1 MTDKQKLDKFLKLQN
16 KGISIEEIAIQL
28 DSDIKVLRR
37 FLNKNG
43 YKSVKGK
50 YVKKDDISVNDS
62 KQDVKQLELTI
73 NSTKSSKSASKETKT
88 STKAKNNN
96 TSSNTS
102 KKSSKSSTTKSPKVY
117 KAKPAKVNVSA
128 EDLDKLCEVYDWYL
142 SVKDIKS
149 LKPKITKSKKDI
161 LIEECDM
168 TDLKSTRVQVEKS
181 TWEEFERLC
190 SNSDHTKQEII
201 TQAIKDFLKQ
211 YKNLI

>member
-16 KGISIEEIAIQL
+16 KGISIDEIATQL
-28 DSDIKVLRR
+28 DSDIKALRR

-50 YVKKDDISVNDS
+50 YVKKDDIPVNDS
-62 KQDVKQLELTI
+62 NQDVKQLELTM
-73 NSTKSSKSASKETKT
+73 NSTKSSKPATKESKT
-88 STKAKNNN
+88 STKAKKNN
-96 TSSNTS
+96 TSITTS
-102 KKSSKSSTTKSPKVY
+102 KKSSKPSTTKSQKVY
-117 KAKPAKVNVSA
+117 KSKPAKVNVSA

-201 TQAIKDFLKQ
+201 TQAIKEFLKQ

>member
-1 MTDKQKLDKFLKLQN
+1 MMDKQKLDKFLKLQN
-16 KGISIEEIAIQL
+16 KGISIDEIATQL
-28 DSDIKVLRR
+28 DSDIKALRR

-50 YVKKDDISVNDS
+50 YVKKDDIPVNDS
-62 KQDVKQLELTI
+62 KQDVKQLELTM
-73 NSTKSSKSASKETKT
+73 NSTKSSKTATKESKT
-88 STKAKNNN
+88 STKAKKNN
-96 TSSNTS
+96 TSSTTS
-102 KKSSKSSTTKSPKVY
+102 KKSSKPSTTKTQKVY
-117 KAKPAKVNVSA
+117 KSKPAKVNVSA

-201 TQAIKDFLKQ
+201 TQAIKEFLKQ

>member
-16 KGISIEEIAIQL
+16 KGISIDEIATQL
-28 DSDIKVLRR
+28 DSDIKALRR

-50 YVKKDDISVNDS
+50 YVKKDDIPVNDS
-62 KQDVKQLELTI
+62 KQDVKQLELTM
-73 NSTKSSKSASKETKT
+73 NSTKESKT
-88 STKAKNNN
+88 STKTKKNN
-96 TSSNTS
+96 TSSTTS
-102 KKSSKSSTTKSPKVY
+102 KKSSKPSSTKSQKVY
-117 KAKPAKVNVSA
+117 KSKPAKVNVSA

-201 TQAIKDFLKQ
+201 TQAIKEFLKQ

>member
-1 MTDKQKLDKFLKLQN
+1 MMDKQKLDKFLKLQN
-16 KGISIEEIAIQL
+16 KGISIDEIATQL
-28 DSDIKVLRR
+28 DSDIKALRR

-50 YVKKDDISVNDS
+50 YVKKDDIPVNDS
-62 KQDVKQLELTI
+62 KQDVKQLELTM
-73 NSTKSSKSASKETKT
+73 NSTKSSKPATKESKT
-88 STKAKNNN
+88 STKAKKNN
-96 TSSNTS
+96 TSSTTS
-102 KKSSKSSTTKSPKVY
+102 KKSSKPSTTKSQKVY
-117 KAKPAKVNVSA
+117 KSKPAKVNVSA

-201 TQAIKDFLKQ
+201 TQAIKEFLKQ

>member
-16 KGISIEEIAIQL
+16 KGISIDEIATQL
-28 DSDIKVLRR
+28 DSDIKALRR

-50 YVKKDDISVNDS
+50 YVKKDDIPVNDS
-62 KQDVKQLELTI
+62 NQAVKQLELTM
-73 NSTKSSKSASKETKT
+73 NSTKSFKPATKESKT
-88 STKAKNNN
+88 STKAKKNN
-96 TSSNTS
+96 TSSTTS
-102 KKSSKSSTTKSPKVY
+102 KKSSKPSTTKSQKVY
-117 KAKPAKVNVSA
+117 KSKPAKVNVSA

-201 TQAIKDFLKQ
+201 TQAIKEFLKQ

>member
-16 KGISIEEIAIQL
+16 KGISIDEIATQL
-28 DSDIKVLRR
+28 DSDIKALRR

-50 YVKKDDISVNDS
+50 YVKKDDIPVNDS
-62 KQDVKQLELTI
+62 KQDIKQLELTM
-73 NSTKSSKSASKETKT
+73 NSTKSSKQATNESKT
-88 STKAKNNN
+88 STKAKKNN
-96 TSSNTS
+96 TSSTTS
-102 KKSSKSSTTKSPKVY
+102 KKSSKPSTTKSQKVY
-117 KAKPAKVNVSA
+117 KSKPAKVNVSA

-201 TQAIKDFLKQ
+201 TQAIKEFLKQ

>member
-16 KGISIEEIAIQL
+16 KGISIDEIATQL
-28 DSDIKVLRR
+28 DSDIKALRR

-50 YVKKDDISVNDS
+50 YVKKDDIPVNDS
-62 KQDVKQLELTI
+62 KQDVKQLELTM
-73 NSTKSSKSASKETKT
+73 NSTKSSKPATKESKT
-88 STKAKNNN
+88 STKAKKNN
-96 TSSNTS
+96 TSSTTS
-102 KKSSKSSTTKSPKVY
+102 KKSSKPSTTKTLKVY
-117 KAKPAKVNVSA
+117 KSKPAKVNVSA

-201 TQAIKDFLKQ
+201 TQAIKEFLKQ

>member
-16 KGISIEEIAIQL
+16 KGISIDEIATQL
-28 DSDIKVLRR
+28 DSDIKALRR

-50 YVKKDDISVNDS
+50 YVKKDDIPVNDS
-62 KQDVKQLELTI
+62 KQDVKQLELTM
-73 NSTKSSKSASKETKT
+73 NSTKSSKPAIKESKT
-88 STKAKNNN
+88 STKAKKNN
-96 TSSNTS
+96 TSSTTS
-102 KKSSKSSTTKSPKVY
+102 KKSSKPSTIKSQKVY
-117 KAKPAKVNVSA
+117 KSKPAKVNVSA

-201 TQAIKDFLKQ
+201 TQAIKEFLKQ

>member
-16 KGISIEEIAIQL
+16 KGISIDEIATQL
-28 DSDIKVLRR
+28 DSDIKALRR

-50 YVKKDDISVNDS
+50 YVKKDDIPVNDS
-62 KQDVKQLELTI
+62 KQDVKQLELTM
-73 NSTKSSKSASKETKT
+73 NSTKESKT
-88 STKAKNNN
+88 STKAKKNN
-96 TSSNTS
+96 TSSTTS
-102 KKSSKSSTTKSPKVY
+102 KKSSKPSTTKSQKVY
-117 KAKPAKVNVSA
+117 KSKPAKVNVSA

-201 TQAIKDFLKQ
+201 TQAIKEFLKQ

>member
-16 KGISIEEIAIQL
+16 KGISIDEISTQL
-28 DSDIKVLRR
+28 DSDIKALRR

-50 YVKKDDISVNDS
+50 YVKKDDIPVNDS
-62 KQDVKQLELTI
+62 KQDVKQLELTM
-73 NSTKSSKSASKETKT
+73 NSTKSSKSATKESKT
-88 STKAKNNN
+88 STKAKKNN
-96 TSSNTS
+96 T
-102 KKSSKSSTTKSPKVY
+102 SSTTKSQKVY
-117 KAKPAKVNVSA
+117 KSKPAKVNVSA

-201 TQAIKDFLKQ
+201 TQAIKEFLKQ

>member
-16 KGISIEEIAIQL
+16 KGISIDEIATQL
-28 DSDIKVLRR
+28 DSDIKALRR

-50 YVKKDDISVNDS
+50 YVKKDDIPVNDS
-62 KQDVKQLELTI
+62 KQDVKQLELTM
-73 NSTKSSKSASKETKT
+73 NSTKSSKTATKESKT
-88 STKAKNNN
+88 STKAKKNN
-96 TSSNTS
+96 T
-102 KKSSKSSTTKSPKVY
+102 SSTTKSQKVY
-117 KAKPAKVNVSA
+117 KSKPAKVNVSA

-201 TQAIKDFLKQ
+201 TQAIKEFLKQ

>member
-16 KGISIEEIAIQL
+16 KGISIDEIATQL
-28 DSDIKVLRR
+28 DSDIKALRR

-50 YVKKDDISVNDS
+50 YVKKDGILENDS

-73 NSTKSSKSASKETKT
+73 NSAKASKSSSKDPKT
-88 STKAKNNN
+88 STKTKKSNV
-96 TSSNTS
+96 SSNNS
-102 KKSSKSSTTKSPKVY
+102 KKSSKTNNTKSPKVY

-161 LIEECDM
+161 LIEKCDM

-211 YKNLI
+211 YKNLV

>member
-16 KGISIEEIAIQL
+16 KGISIDEIATQL
-28 DSDIKVLRR
+28 DSDIKALRR

-50 YVKKDDISVNDS
+50 YVKKDDIPVNDS
-62 KQDVKQLELTI
+62 KQDVKQLELTM
-73 NSTKSSKSASKETKT
+73 NSTKSSKPATKESKT
-88 STKAKNNN
+88 STKSKKNN
-96 TSSNTS
+96 TYSTTS
-102 KKSSKSSTTKSPKVY
+102 KKSSKPITTKNQKVY

-149 LKPKITKSKKDI
+149 LKPKTTKSKKDI
-161 LIEECDM
+161 LIEKCDM

-211 YKNLI
+211 YKNLV

>member
-16 KGISIEEIAIQL
+16 KGISIDEIATQL
-28 DSDIKVLRR
+28 DSDIKALRR

-50 YVKKDDISVNDS
+50 YVKKDDIPVNDS
-62 KQDVKQLELTI
+62 KQDVKQLELTM
-73 NSTKSSKSASKETKT
+73 NSTKSSKTATKESKT
-88 STKAKNNN
+88 STKAKKNN
-96 TSSNTS
+96 TSSTTS
-102 KKSSKSSTTKSPKVY
+102 KKSSKPSTTKSQKVY
-117 KAKPAKVNVSA
+117 KSKPAKVNVSA

-201 TQAIKDFLKQ
+201 TQAIKEFLKQ

>member
-16 KGISIEEIAIQL
+16 KGISIDEIATQL
-28 DSDIKVLRR
+28 DSDIKALRR

-50 YVKKDDISVNDS
+50 YVKKDDIPVNDS
-62 KQDVKQLELTI
+62 KQDVKQLELTM
-73 NSTKSSKSASKETKT
+73 NSTKSSKAATKESKT
-88 STKAKNNN
+88 STKAKKNN
-96 TSSNTS
+96 TSSTTS
-102 KKSSKSSTTKSPKVY
+102 KKSSKPSTTKSQKVY
-117 KAKPAKVNVSA
+117 KSKPAKVNVSA

-201 TQAIKDFLKQ
+201 TQAIKEFLKQ

>member
-16 KGISIEEIAIQL
+16 KGISIDEIAIQL
-28 DSDIKVLRR
+28 DSELKALRR

-43 YKSVKGK
+43 YRSLKGK
-50 YVKKDDISVNDS
+50 YVKKEDNLEN
-62 KQDVKQLELTI
+62 DVKQLELTI
-73 NSTKSSKSASKETKT
+73 DSSKSTKKPRASKASTTPKKNDT
-88 STKAKNNN
+88 SNNN
-96 TSSNTS
+96 S
-102 KKSSKSSTTKSPKVY
+102 KKSLKSSTTRSSKVY

-149 LKPKITKSKKDI
+149 LQPKVRKSRKDI
-161 LIEECDM
+161 LVEECDM
-168 TDLKSTRVQVEKS
+168 TNLKSTRVQVEKS

-190 SNSDHTKQEII
+190 SNSDHTKQEIL
-201 TQAIKDFLKQ
+201 TQAIKEFLKQ

>member
-16 KGISIEEIAIQL
+16 KGISIDEIATQL
-28 DSDIKVLRR
+28 DSDIKALRR

-50 YVKKDDISVNDS
+50 YVKKDDIPVNDS
-62 KQDVKQLELTI
+62 KQDVKQLELTM
-73 NSTKSSKSASKETKT
+73 NSTKESKT
-88 STKAKNNN
+88 STKSKKNN
-96 TSSNTS
+96 TSSTAS
-102 KKSSKSSTTKSPKVY
+102 KKSSKPSTTKSQKVY
-117 KAKPAKVNVSA
+117 KSKPAKVNVSA

-201 TQAIKDFLKQ
+201 TQAIKEFLKQ

>member
-16 KGISIEEIAIQL
+16 KGISIDEIATQL
-28 DSDIKVLRR
+28 DSDIKALRR

-50 YVKKDDISVNDS
+50 YVKKDDIPVNDS
-62 KQDVKQLELTI
+62 KQDVKQLELTM
-73 NSTKSSKSASKETKT
+73 NSTKSSKPATKESKT
-88 STKAKNNN
+88 STKAKKNN
-96 TSSNTS
+96 TSSTAS
-102 KKSSKSSTTKSPKVY
+102 KKSSKPSTTKSQKVY
-117 KAKPAKVNVSA
+117 KSKPAKVNVSA

-201 TQAIKDFLKQ
+201 TQAIKEFLKQ

>member
-16 KGISIEEIAIQL
+16 KGISIDEIATQL
-28 DSDIKVLRR
+28 DSDIKALRR

-50 YVKKDDISVNDS
+50 YVKKDDIPVNDS
-62 KQDVKQLELTI
+62 TQDVKQLELTM
-73 NSTKSSKSASKETKT
+73 NSTKSSKPATKESKT
-88 STKAKNNN
+88 STKAKKNN
-96 TSSNTS
+96 TSSTTS
-102 KKSSKSSTTKSPKVY
+102 KKSSKPSTTKSQKVY
-117 KAKPAKVNVSA
+117 KSKPAKVNVSA

-201 TQAIKDFLKQ
+201 TQAIKEFLKQ

>member
-16 KGISIEEIAIQL
+16 KGISIDEIATQL
-28 DSDIKVLRR
+28 NSDIKALRR

-50 YVKKDDISVNDS
+50 YVKKDDIPVNDS
-62 KQDVKQLELTI
+62 KQDAKQLELTM
-73 NSTKSSKSASKETKT
+73 NSTKSSKPATKESKT

-96 TSSNTS
+96 TSSTTP
-102 KKSSKSSTTKSPKVY
+102 KKSSKPSTTKSQKVY
-117 KAKPAKVNVSA
+117 KSKPAKVNVSA

-161 LIEECDM
+161 LIEKCDM

-201 TQAIKDFLKQ
+201 TQAIKEFLKQ

>member
-1 MTDKQKLDKFLKLQN
+1 MMDKQKLDKFLKLQN
-16 KGISIEEIAIQL
+16 KGISIDEIATQL
-28 DSDIKVLRR
+28 DSDIKALRR

-50 YVKKDDISVNDS
+50 YVKKDDIPVNDS
-62 KQDVKQLELTI
+62 KQDVKQLELTM
-73 NSTKSSKSASKETKT
+73 NSTKSSKTATKESKT
-88 STKAKNNN
+88 STKAKKNN
-96 TSSNTS
+96 TSSTTS
-102 KKSSKSSTTKSPKVY
+102 KKSSKPSTTKSQKVY
-117 KAKPAKVNVSA
+117 KSKPAKVNVSA

-201 TQAIKDFLKQ
+201 TQAIKEFLKQ

>member
-16 KGISIEEIAIQL
+16 KGISIDEIATQL
-28 DSDIKVLRR
+28 DSDIKALRR

-43 YKSVKGK
+43 YKSIKGK
-50 YVKKDDISVNDS
+50 YVKKDDIPVNDS
-62 KQDVKQLELTI
+62 KQDVKQLELTM
-73 NSTKSSKSASKETKT
+73 NSTKSSKPATKESKT
-88 STKAKNNN
+88 STKAKKNN
-96 TSSNTS
+96 TSS
-102 KKSSKSSTTKSPKVY
+102 TTKIQKVY
-117 KAKPAKVNVSA
+117 KSKPAKVNVSA

-161 LIEECDM
+161 FIEECDM

-201 TQAIKDFLKQ
+201 TQAIKEFLKQ